1 MNFQL
6 AFRQVKKKMFTI
18 AFTRERSNP
27 KEKSPAIKKKNVSR
41 KSTHQKNVGVIQMR
55 GNKKKR
61 NE

>member
-27 KEKSPAIKKKNVSR
+27 KEKSPAIKKNVLR
-41 KSTHQKNVGVIQMR
+41 KSTHQKNVGVIEMR

>member
-1 MNFQL
+1 
-6 AFRQVKKKMFTI
+6 MFTI

-27 KEKSPAIKKKNVSR
+27 KEKSPAIKKNVLR
-41 KSTHQKNVGVIQMR
+41 KSTHQKNVGVIEMR